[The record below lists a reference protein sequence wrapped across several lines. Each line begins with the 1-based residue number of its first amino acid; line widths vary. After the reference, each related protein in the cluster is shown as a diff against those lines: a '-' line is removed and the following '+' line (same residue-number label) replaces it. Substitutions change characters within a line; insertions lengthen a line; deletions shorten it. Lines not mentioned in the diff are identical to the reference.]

1 MREHLCGQT
10 VCMSLFVAPYPLSN
24 GGWGWGDLLQSW
36 RNGVSFTVLL
46 SSPFVF
52 IFIHQSLLLCPLLL
66 SFSSVLLPFF
76 FFLLFCVFICPFTFQ
91 FFTFSFL
98 VCPLLIFPLISHY
111 PRRVISTLICPLVFI
126 IYSLF
131 LSSLLLSL
139 CLLFNPWF
147 SSSWGCP
154 LLFFALFIHVE
165 FSFFQCS
172 LLIHF
177 PLILLLRPLLPSS
190 YFYFLPSSPLFHLA
204 LIFLFTH
211 ALYIS
216 PLFFFLPLLSLFFSL
231 LSSIVLSSPL
241 LSSGWAIV
249 FVIHFDSD
257 INESTVHLTTDIS
270 GNSSAF
276 FVIAHTD
283 SHTCIHIWNNTLNWP
298 LT

>member
-1 MREHLCGQT
+1 MCVCVRVCLPFHLSFCLIVRCAYYTGAYSH
-10 VCMSLFVAPYPLSN
+10 VNLLLGFISICLSDFELCLCVSVGLCMSLFVAPYPLSN

-216 PLFFFLPLLSLFFSL
+216 PLFFFFYLCYHFSF
-231 LSSIVLSSPL
+231 LSSPL
-241 LSSGWAIV
+241 LSS
-249 FVIHFDSD
+249 
-257 INESTVHLTTDIS
+257 
-270 GNSSAF
+270 
-276 FVIAHTD
+276 
-283 SHTCIHIWNNTLNWP
+283 P
-298 LT
+298 LLSCPLAELLSL

>member
-1 MREHLCGQT
+1 MGAGGGVGWSAAELKEWSQLHC
-10 VCMSLFVAPYPLSN
+10 SPLFSFCLYSHPP
-24 GGWGWGDLLQSW
+24 
-36 RNGVSFTVLL
+36 VSSSL
-46 SSPFVF
+46 SSSF
-52 IFIHQSLLLCPLLL
+52 IIFFCSSSFLL
-66 SFSSVLLPFF
+66 
-76 FFLLFCVFICPFTFQ
+76 FLLFCVFICPFTFQ

-111 PRRVISTLICPLVFI
+111 PRRVISTLNCPLVFI

-165 FSFFQCS
+165 FSFFNA
-172 LLIHF
+172 LLFHF

-190 YFYFLPSSPLFHLA
+190 YFYFLPPSPLFHLA

-216 PLFFFLPLLSLFFSL
+216 PLFFFYLCYHFSFLSSL
-231 LSSIVLSSPL
+231 LLSSPL

-257 INESTVHLTTDIS
+257 INESAVHLTTDIS

-276 FVIAHTD
+276 FVISHTD